1 MINIVEVNYNTD
13 IKTCIGILN
22 KTSNT
27 CFILFVQNMKNE
39 ATQIYSLNKKFEQAN
54 LNLNVINIEQF
65 INAYNNSS
73 ILNKDNINY
82 YISYIKQ
89 LYIETLNKNE

>member
-27 CFILFVQNMKNE
+27 CFVLFVLNMKNE
-39 ATQIYSLNKKFEQAN
+39 ALSLHSILKQFETAN
-54 LNLNVINIEQF
+54 LNLNVINLEQF
-65 INAYNNSS
+65 IAAFNSS
-73 ILNKDNINY
+73 FLHENDKDT
-82 YISYIKQ
+82 YISFIKQ
-89 LYIETLNKNE
+89 LYFRKIKNYV